1 MIRRVHTRGQEV
13 REAHQMTN
21 GTPILFRAGW
31 FSMMIVAGVVL
42 AGCDSTVRQIGKS
55 SAELSPVAQTES
67 REKYTDHTYGFTV
80 KYYSTEYVLLTDDPH
95 QATTQPPA
103 VQRVHFQRKDIAAGQ
118 VAGHEP
124 PGLTI
129 SVFKLPPGRLLG
141 EWLDSSGLLPPGSEI
156 TSVRLT
162 GVKEGL
168 RVTQPQRPA
177 PNEFVY
183 LATDQYVYGLVPYDA
198 KGGKM
203 LRSFRLLPDSSRA
216 HMRH

>member
-1 MIRRVHTRGQEV
+1 MV
-13 REAHQMTN
+13 N
-21 GTPILFRAGW
+21 GTAILFRIGW
-31 FSMMIVAGVVL
+31 FSTMVAVGVVVT
-42 AGCDSTVRQIGKS
+42 GCDSTVRQIGKS
-55 SAELSPVAQTES
+55 KSSTESSPVVQAES
-67 REKYTDHTYGFTV
+67 REKYTDHTHGFTV
-80 KYYSTEYVLLTDDPH
+80 KYYPKEYVLLTDDPH

-103 VQRVHFQRKDIAAGQ
+103 VQRVYFQRKDIATGQ
-118 VAGHEP
+118 FVDHEP

-129 SVFKLPPGRLLG
+129 SVFELPPGRLLG

-183 LATDQYVYGLVPYDA
+183 LATDQYVYALVPYGA

>member
-1 MIRRVHTRGQEV
+1 MP
-13 REAHQMTN
+13 N
-21 GTPILFRAGW
+21 GTPILFRVGW
-31 FSMMIVAGVVL
+31 LSKMIIVGLLL
-42 AGCDSTVRQIGKS
+42 AGCDGTVRQISKP
-55 SAELSPVAQTES
+55 AESSPVVQTES
-67 REKYTDHTYGFTV
+67 REKHADHTYGFTV
-80 KYYSTEYVLLTDDPH
+80 KYYQKEYALLTDDPH

-103 VQRVHFQRKDIAAGQ
+103 VQRVYFQRKDISTGQ

-129 SVFKLPPGRLLG
+129 SVFELPPGRLLG

-183 LATDQYVYGLVPYDA
+183 LATDQYVYALVPYGA